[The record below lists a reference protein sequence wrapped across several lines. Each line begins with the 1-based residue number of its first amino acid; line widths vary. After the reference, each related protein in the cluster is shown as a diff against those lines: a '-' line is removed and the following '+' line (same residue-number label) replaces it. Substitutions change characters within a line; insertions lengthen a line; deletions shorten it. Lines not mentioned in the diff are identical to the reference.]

1 MIRIRYKLMMAVMAS
16 IVLFSSS
23 CKKTYLTLLPPTA
36 LPPEQA
42 LLTEAD
48 LQAALRGAYAGL
60 KATDL
65 FGRTVPLL
73 GDLMAD
79 NAYVSLTNTGRY
91 NSFNSYT
98 WLANDGNVTGYW
110 RGAYTAILR
119 ANNIINAAPTGT
131 VNISQYKGEAY
142 AIRALC
148 YFYLVRNFA
157 KPYTDDPNGLGVPI
171 ILTYDPA
178 AKPVRSK
185 ISDVYALILADLTQA
200 YNLMTLFTN
209 STQFS
214 KYAARGLQ
222 AKVYL
227 AMGDKSNA
235 KTAALDVINN
245 GGFTL
250 VPAAGYVGYW
260 SVLLPRTDKVETL
273 FELSFDAVSSS
284 GFDGLANIYNQL
296 GYGDMLASSD
306 FLPAVIFSAPPATPP
321 GNINATGTVVL
332 SGSNVA
338 SVTITNPGSGYTT
351 APIVTF
357 SAPSPSGG
365 VTAIGTAVLSGSS
378 VASVTITNPGSSYSQ
393 LLSLADVR
401 RGLYPTGAKGGQP
414 AVFVNNKYPGT
425 FGGDVSDT
433 KILRLS
439 EMYLIAAETSLPAD
453 ETGAKTYVN
462 TITAGRNATAI
473 ASTGATL
480 LDDIITERRKELAF
494 EGDRHFD
501 MQRLKRDITRS
512 VNYPASALSILYS
525 NTRRILPIPQ
535 AELDANANI
544 RSQQNPGY

>member
-1 MIRIRYKLMMAVMAS
+1 
-16 IVLFSSS
+16 
-23 CKKTYLTLLPPTA
+23 
-36 LPPEQA
+36 
-42 LLTEAD
+42 
-48 LQAALRGAYAGL
+48 
-60 KATDL
+60 
-65 FGRTVPLL
+65 L

-91 NSFNSYT
+91 TAYNTYT
-98 WLANDGNVTGYW
+98 WLANDGNATGYW

-178 AKPVRSK
+178 AKPTRSK
-185 ISDVYALILADLTQA
+185 ISEVYALIIADLTQA
-200 YNLMTLFTN
+200 YNLMTITLFTN
-209 STQFS
+209 SSQFS

-227 AMGDKSNA
+227 TMGDKTNA

-260 SVLLPRTDKVETL
+260 AVLLPRTDKVETL
-273 FELSFDAVSSS
+273 FEISFDATSSN
-284 GFDGLANIYNQL
+284 GFDGLANIYNQG
-296 GYGDMLASSD
+296 GYGDMLCSD
-306 FLPAVIFSAPPATPP
+306 ALYPLFIAT
-321 GNINATGTVVL
+321 
-332 SGSNVA
+332 
-338 SVTITNPGSGYTT
+338 
-351 APIVTF
+351 
-357 SAPSPSGG
+357 
-365 VTAIGTAVLSGSS
+365 
-378 VASVTITNPGSSYSQ
+378 
-393 LLSLADVR
+393 DVR
-401 RGLYPTGAKGGQP
+401 KGLYPTGTKGGLP

-425 FGGDVSDT
+425 FGGDISDT

-462 TITAGRNATAI
+462 TITSGRNATAI
-473 ASTGATL
+473 TSTGAAL
-480 LDDIITERRKELAF
+480 FDEIITERRKELAF

-512 VNYPASALSILYS
+512 VNYPAAAQSILYT